1 MNKNTQVIFAS
12 SFGLAV
18 VLGLMAV
25 RNYFRDKDYEK
36 EYGDFHRNFG

>member
-1 MNKNTQVIFAS
+1 MNRNTQIIFAS

-18 VLGLMAV
+18 AIGLMAV
-25 RNYFRDKDYEK
+25 RNYFREKQYEE